1 MVSRSLI
8 GVAQAVAD
16 AARPVPLKYF
26 RRNLAIEDKADASP
40 VTVADK
46 ETERAMRAVLAEK
59 VPDHGIFGEEHGR
72 SGLDRRYVWV
82 LDPID
87 GTRSFITGFPLFCS
101 LTALLEDGIP
111 ILGIVDV
118 PAIGE
123 RYMGV
128 AGDRAWF
135 GDRLLRTSEVTD
147 LSQAQVYVAGH
158 EPVDE
163 HLREGFNRAAR
174 AGRMQRYCYDAYAYA
189 LVAAGHV
196 DVMFETDLEP
206 YDYLSLVPLI
216 EAAGGRISDWS
227 GRPLRLDSKGDV
239 LACAT
244 PQLHDAMLGLLNE
257 H

>member
-1 MVSRSLI
+1 MLSRSLI

-26 RRNLAIEDKADASP
+26 RRSLIVEDKADASP
-40 VTVADK
+40 VTVADR
-46 ETERAMRAVLAEK
+46 ETEAAMRRVLAEM
-59 VPDHGIFGEEHGR
+59 VPEHGIFGEEHGR

-101 LTALLEDGIP
+101 LIALLEDGIP
-111 ILGIVDV
+111 VLGIIDV

-123 RYMGV
+123 RYMGI

-135 GDRLLRTSEVTD
+135 ADRLLRTSGCTRLDE
-147 LSQAQVYVAGH
+147 AQVYVAGH
-158 EPVDE
+158 EPSDPA
-163 HLREGFNRAAR
+163 RRAGFARAAQ

-216 EAAGGRISDWS
+216 EAAGGCITDWA
-227 GRPLRLDSKGDV
+227 GKPLRLDSAGDV
-239 LACAT
+239 LASAS
-244 PQLHDAMLGLLNE
+244 PQLHEQMLALLND
-257 H
+257 

>member
-1 MVSRSLI
+1 MLSPALI

-16 AARPVPLKYF
+16 AARPVPMRYF

-40 VTVADK
+40 VTIADR
-46 ETERAMRAVLAEK
+46 ETEMAMRKVLGEL
-59 VPDHGIFGEEHGR
+59 VPDHGIFGEEHGQ
-72 SGLDRRYVWV
+72 SGLDKRYVWV

-101 LTALLEDGIP
+101 LIALLDDGVP
-111 ILGIVDV
+111 VMGIVDV

-123 RYMGV
+123 RYMGI

-135 GDRLLRTSEVTD
+135 SDRLLRTSGCRRLD
-147 LSQAQVYVAGH
+147 DAQVYVAGH
-158 EPVDE
+158 PPTDPDKCV
-163 HLREGFNRAAR
+163 GFERAAN

-189 LVAAGHV
+189 LVASGHV

-216 EAAGGRISDWS
+216 ESAGGCISDWS
-227 GRPLRLDSKGDV
+227 GQPLRLDSKGDV
-239 LACAT
+239 LATAT
-244 PQLHDAMLGLLNE
+244 PELHQDMLSLLNG
-257 H
+257 